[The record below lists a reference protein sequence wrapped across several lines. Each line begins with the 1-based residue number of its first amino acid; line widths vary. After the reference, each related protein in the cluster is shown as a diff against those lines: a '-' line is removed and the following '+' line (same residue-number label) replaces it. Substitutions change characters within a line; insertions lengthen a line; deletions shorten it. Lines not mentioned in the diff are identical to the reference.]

1 MGGRDAAVCYANR
14 AATRLMAAGD
24 VTGVKNNEKKTVDT
38 SWEETRAAL
47 ADCRAALRADAGFD
61 RARLRAGTCLVRL
74 GAFAAAEAE
83 FNALLSGG
91 GGNDNGNKSAEAR
104 ELASETARA
113 RRTIRSLRLETLPV
127 LRANATRGAAEGA
140 ASARRFES
148 VTKSVT
154 NDGGQTKDS
163 QTDVRRL
170 AERTAKVGSF
180 PTNRPTNRRA
190 HTHEYPPS
198 HSNTQLQ
205 PNYNPINTQ
214 SLTKL
219 APVSRYVRLY
229 LRFELFRRT
238 APWSPRRTRAHSCA
252 SGRSRRRSARRT
264 RTDSGASATKPKP
277 TPIQILAVKLI
288 IHSSKEVGRWSRVGE
303 SRFERWRTSRAVTP
317 RAASRRSRHRRRRSP
332 STGID
337 PVTSR
342 TWSWRLSPLC
352 DASRRRRIRP
362 RREATNRSRRVDST
376 MPRSTTPRR
385 STRGSN
391 QGPPGCH
398 RRTMFTRSP
407 PRPCTS
413 RRCACAT
420 GRRRRKAAVRFSF
433 VDSSPLP
440 PIRRTTRIPFYLANS
455 TRADTGCPHSCR

>member
-1 MGGRDAAVCYANR
+1 M
-14 AATRLMAAGD
+14 
-24 VTGVKNNEKKTVDT
+24 TGAKNNEKKTVIK

-91 GGNDNGNKSAEAR
+91 GGDDNGTKSAEAR

-127 LRANATRGAAEGA
+127 LRANAMRGAAEGA

-154 NDGGQTKDS
+154 NDDGQTKDS
-163 QTDVRRL
+163 QTDVRTL
-170 AERTAKVGSF
+170 AERTAKVGLF
-180 PTNRPTNRRA
+180 PTRPTNRRA

-219 APVSRYVRLY
+219 APVSRYVRWY
-229 LRFELFRRT
+229 RRFELFRRT
-238 APWSPRRTRAHSCA
+238 APWSPRRTRARSCA

-264 RTDSGASATKPKP
+264 RTDSGASATKP
-277 TPIQILAVKLI
+277 TTTRIQILVVKQI
-288 IHSSKEVGRWSRVGE
+288 
-303 SRFERWRTSRAVTP
+303 
-317 RAASRRSRHRRRRSP
+317 
-332 STGID
+332 
-337 PVTSR
+337 
-342 TWSWRLSPLC
+342 
-352 DASRRRRIRP
+352 
-362 RREATNRSRRVDST
+362 
-376 MPRSTTPRR
+376 
-385 STRGSN
+385 
-391 QGPPGCH
+391 
-398 RRTMFTRSP
+398 
-407 PRPCTS
+407 
-413 RRCACAT
+413 
-420 GRRRRKAAVRFSF
+420 
-433 VDSSPLP
+433 
-440 PIRRTTRIPFYLANS
+440 
-455 TRADTGCPHSCR
+455 

>member
-1 MGGRDAAVCYANR
+1 MASYTRAIESMRLSSGCEVDTVSGTVMGGRDAAVCYANR

-163 QTDVRRL
+163 RTDVRRL
-170 AERTAKVGSF
+170 AERTAKVGLFPSNR
-180 PTNRPTNRRA
+180 PTNRPTY
-190 HTHEYPPS
+190 THEYLYPPS
-198 HSNTQLQ
+198 HSNTQ
-205 PNYNPINTQ
+205 YNPITTQ
-214 SLTKL
+214 LH
-219 APVSRYVRLY
+219 RL
-229 LRFELFRRT
+229 
-238 APWSPRRTRAHSCA
+238 
-252 SGRSRRRSARRT
+252 
-264 RTDSGASATKPKP
+264 
-277 TPIQILAVKLI
+277 
-288 IHSSKEVGRWSRVGE
+288 
-303 SRFERWRTSRAVTP
+303 
-317 RAASRRSRHRRRRSP
+317 
-332 STGID
+332 
-337 PVTSR
+337 
-342 TWSWRLSPLC
+342 
-352 DASRRRRIRP
+352 
-362 RREATNRSRRVDST
+362 
-376 MPRSTTPRR
+376 
-385 STRGSN
+385 
-391 QGPPGCH
+391 
-398 RRTMFTRSP
+398 
-407 PRPCTS
+407 
-413 RRCACAT
+413 
-420 GRRRRKAAVRFSF
+420 
-433 VDSSPLP
+433 
-440 PIRRTTRIPFYLANS
+440 
-455 TRADTGCPHSCR
+455 